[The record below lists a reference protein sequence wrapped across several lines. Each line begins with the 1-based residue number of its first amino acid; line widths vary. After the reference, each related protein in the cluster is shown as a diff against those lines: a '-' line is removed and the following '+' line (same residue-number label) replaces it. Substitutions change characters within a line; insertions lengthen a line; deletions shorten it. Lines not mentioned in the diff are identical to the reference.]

1 MKSKG
6 LARAVQKKLMKQ
18 RKEENRLLKSIAELA
33 DYETAEAAAD
43 IYAVGKHAYS
53 YDDYLHQLEKLCM
66 VLKAGIPADIA
77 LVAVDSCLDAKAIIA
92 DYKSIS
98 ERK

>member
-1 MKSKG
+1 MRSKG
-6 LARAVQKKLMKQ
+6 LAKAVQQKLVRQ
-18 RKEENRLLKSIAELA
+18 RKEENRLLESITELA

-53 YDDYLHQLEKLCM
+53 YEDYLYQLSKLQT

-77 LVAVDSCLDAKAIIA
+77 LVSVDSCLDAEAIIA

-98 ERK
+98 GRK